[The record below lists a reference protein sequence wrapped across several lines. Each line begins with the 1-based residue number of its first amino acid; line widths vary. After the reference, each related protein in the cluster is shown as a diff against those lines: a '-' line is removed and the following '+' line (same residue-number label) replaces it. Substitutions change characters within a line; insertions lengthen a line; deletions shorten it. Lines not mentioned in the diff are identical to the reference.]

1 MVNSVEDLAALLQRQ
16 KAARIAEGPVNAAVR
31 RDRLQRAIDMLVR
44 HRDAL
49 CDALDADFGNRPRVV
64 SLTMDVMGAITSLKY
79 AQKHVARWM
88 KPRHCKGVMPFSL
101 FGARGWVEYQP
112 KGVVGILGT
121 WNFPL
126 YTMLAPLAYVLAA
139 GNRSL
144 IKPSELNPRTAETL
158 ARAVQECFD
167 PAEVAVVNGGVD
179 VGRAFAAL
187 PFDHLVLTGG
197 TAVAKAV
204 MRSAAEN
211 LVPLTLELGGKSPV
225 IVGRSADP
233 RMAAKRIMIAKGMN
247 SGQLCINA
255 DYVYVARE
263 KLESLVAAMREAH
276 ARLYPGSY
284 ADNQDWVSIINERH
298 CERID
303 GYVTEAAGRGTRIET
318 FGGPFEGPRERRL
331 PLRLAIDP
339 PADTRIMR
347 EEIFGPALVLL
358 TYERIEEAVAGIN
371 QRPRPLALYYFG
383 KESREARYV
392 LDHTVSGGVSIN
404 DVAMHPALEDA
415 PFGGIGDSGMGHYH
429 GHEGFLEFS
438 HARTVFKA
446 GWFDPRRLIGM
457 LPPYTDG
464 KLERLIDRAV
474 RARARTAVLQDGQS
488 GEHSRNP

>member
-1 MVNSVEDLAALLQRQ
+1 MVNSADDLAGLLQRQ
-16 KAARIAEGPVNAAVR
+16 KAARVTEGPVSAVVR
-31 RDRLQRAIDMLVR
+31 RDRLQRAIDMLVK

-49 CDALDADFGNRPRVV
+49 CAALDADFGNRPRVV
-64 SLTMDVMGAITSLKY
+64 SLTMDVLGAITSLKY
-79 AQKHVARWM
+79 ARKHVVRWM
-88 KPRHCKGVMPFSL
+88 KPRRCKGVLPFSL

-126 YTMLAPLAYVLAA
+126 YTTLAPLAYVLAA
-139 GNRSL
+139 GNRSI

-158 ARAVQECFD
+158 AQIVQEHFD
-167 PAEVAVVNGGVD
+167 PLEVAVVNGGVEI
-179 VGRAFAAL
+179 GQAFSAL

-225 IVGRSADP
+225 IVSRSADP
-233 RMAAKRIMIAKGMN
+233 RMAAERIMIAKGTN

-255 DYVYVARE
+255 DYLYVARE
-263 KLESLVAAMREAH
+263 KLEALVAAMREAH
-276 ARLYPGSY
+276 AKLYPGSY
-284 ADNQDWVSIINERH
+284 ADNPDWVSLINERH
-298 CERID
+298 CARVD
-303 GYVTEAAGRGTRIET
+303 GYVAEAAARGARVET
-318 FGGPFEGPRERRL
+318 FGGPFDGPRERRL
-331 PLRLAIDP
+331 PLRLVIDP
-339 PADTRIMR
+339 PGDTRIMR

-358 TYERIEEAVAGIN
+358 TYERIEETVASIN
-371 QRPRPLALYYFG
+371 RRPRPLALYYFG
-383 KESREARYV
+383 KDSREARYV

-404 DVAMHPALEDA
+404 EVAMHPVLEDA

-429 GHEGFLEFS
+429 GREGFLEFS

-457 LPPYTDG
+457 LPPYADG
-464 KLERLIDRAV
+464 KMERLIDKAV
-474 RARARTAVLQDGQS
+474 QSSSRT
-488 GEHSRNP
+488 